1 MSNKNNDV
9 MMENVPT
16 RNVGYRLFAVLLI
29 AICAL
34 SVVGF
39 KFYAIYDVAN
49 LEFGNGTLLTIL
61 KDLFASDYTVL
72 GVLPAFVT
80 VGTISAVYTLSFYL
94 FIAALAIAV
103 VMAVIAIF
111 SAKNAPKLVRIAL
124 FYLTAGALLYT
135 FSFTLTCEAYAA
147 NNVVSMEG
155 SALSKMP
162 LAIDVF
168 SLILAALGMVLC
180 FFFAKAKVGK
190 VAGLYFV
197 QALLSIAFMAMIASP
212 ITKSTALVGAEI
224 ATLTKLIVTAGIVA
238 VIANTLISIGRMSK
252 DGGIAFDLTRYFL
265 VLIVALLILAKTQVN
280 MFGIMAAIVAV
291 LQVVI
296 VIVQLIQAKRKAVDD
311 AREEA
316 TIAATS
322 NFHLEEF
329 AEAYPYE
336 GGPVAGV
343 VMAEEVNP
351 SFLPHEPHVTTAGYD
366 FYNCKSFD
374 PFIATLNEAE
384 RNEFTELFILKF
396 KGTMPELPDYDVGGD
411 NKEFFRKMFI
421 YLGQYRDRMSQ
432 PLLMKMYQF
441 SMKI

>member
-72 GVLPAFVT
+72 GVFPAFVT

-168 SLILAALGMVLC
+168 SLILAALGMVLY
-180 FFFAKAKVGK
+180 FFFAKAKVGILFLCTQEK
-190 VAGLYFV
+190 YAKERAKGGARRNRPSLGTHPGLHIIP
-197 QALLSIAFMAMIASP
+197 QA
-212 ITKSTALVGAEI
+212 
-224 ATLTKLIVTAGIVA
+224 
-238 VIANTLISIGRMSK
+238 
-252 DGGIAFDLTRYFL
+252 Y
-265 VLIVALLILAKTQVN
+265 
-280 MFGIMAAIVAV
+280 
-291 LQVVI
+291 
-296 VIVQLIQAKRKAVDD
+296 
-311 AREEA
+311 AR
-316 TIAATS
+316 
-322 NFHLEEF
+322 
-329 AEAYPYE
+329 
-336 GGPVAGV
+336 
-343 VMAEEVNP
+343 
-351 SFLPHEPHVTTAGYD
+351 
-366 FYNCKSFD
+366 
-374 PFIATLNEAE
+374 
-384 RNEFTELFILKF
+384 
-396 KGTMPELPDYDVGGD
+396 
-411 NKEFFRKMFI
+411 
-421 YLGQYRDRMSQ
+421 
-432 PLLMKMYQF
+432 
-441 SMKI
+441 